1 MRSNLVNGKLIPP
14 GSPVAAQV
22 RHQQL
27 VYEIGKLE
35 KSFESAS
42 LPIERLLA
50 GSFDRRDAAIGC
62 LGWLRE
68 EEKQLSAWM
77 QAHDVQAIAPK
88 ATLAAAE
95 KTEEDFAAFWRE

>member
-1 MRSNLVNGKLIPP
+1 MRSNLANGKLIPP

-27 VYEIGKLE
+27 VYEIDK
-35 KSFESAS
+35 
-42 LPIERLLA
+42 IERDPVQR
-50 GSFDRRDAAIGC
+50 DRASGC

-77 QAHDVQAIAPK
+77 QAHDVQAIRPGPSAVP
-88 ATLAAAE
+88 TAAVE